1 MATLP
6 RIDLIYCKIAIT
18 YSGKITE
25 MHLFVF
31 ILIDHEN
38 NQFFRKNGDFEMT
51 YPKNS
56 QGTIFDDQHLVLEK
70 HCWVNLFCLRFR
82 EAVTGGVL

>member
-1 MATLP
+1 
-6 RIDLIYCKIAIT
+6 
-18 YSGKITE
+18 

-56 QGTIFDDQHLVLEK
+56 QGTIFDDQHHVLEK
-70 HCWVNLFCLRFR
+70 HC
-82 EAVTGGVL
+82 